1 MRQGSRWINRPGF
14 TSLFFFNDYANG
26 MWMRHLRSMSFGNSH
41 ECGLV
46 TTFVRMELE
55 WQYTVLLLDFWQRC
69 TLETDIQ
76 LWLTTPHHTQC
87 KKTPSWA
94 LRNTDCHFIDQII
107 NQLIKKISNRLTRNE
122 NASCSSKCQIK
133 GVFKKKEAL
142 VGWRRLLVLCVFTG
156 SKLRTSYGL
165 YSWYSLS
172 SLDTL
177 YASSRNTAQPNN
189 KAAFLK
195 MANTQTGREKKKNN
209 VTHKHLCSPK
219 TTSGLPCY

>member
-1 MRQGSRWINRPGF
+1 MHPG
-14 TSLFFFNDYANG
+14 D
-26 MWMRHLRSMSFGNSH
+26 R
-41 ECGLV
+41 
-46 TTFVRMELE
+46 
-55 WQYTVLLLDFWQRC
+55 YTVMAY
-69 TLETDIQ
+69 
-76 LWLTTPHHTQC
+76 HTQC